1 MQLGADGVFVGSGIF
16 KSSEPS
22 VRAKA
27 IVEATTHFRDPEILA
42 RVSAGLGEAMR
53 GLDTA
58 AMAPE
63 ELLQTRGW

>member
-1 MQLGADGVFVGSGIF
+1 MQLGAEGNFVGSGIF
-16 KSSEPS
+16 KSENPE
-22 VRAKA
+22 VMARA
-27 IVEATTHFRDPEILA
+27 IVKATTHFRDPEILA

-53 GLDTA
+53 GLDSS